1 MLDTLR
7 HFARAR
13 TAPVLAAALLA
24 TSGAFAQEAALG
36 ADLGPL
42 LEYARSANPELA
54 AMQREAEAAAQRV
67 GPAGALPD
75 PVLRVEL
82 ENINNYGN
90 SASPS
95 LLPSRVGDTKY
106 TLMQQLPAWGKRD
119 LRRSGAEADAESARA
134 RDTATWAEQAARI
147 KTAYAQYFLAARTE
161 RITNEQLDLMTR
173 LQRVA
178 QVRYAGGLVP
188 QQDAIRAQLELTAMR
203 TDLVGVASEKRQLR
217 SRINVLLAR
226 DPSAPLAEPLALAP
240 ASPLPPAAELTE
252 RARAMNLSVRT
263 EQAKLRS
270 AQANRDLALRNRYP
284 DFNVGISPMQVGSRL
299 TAWSVMV
306 EFNIP
311 LQQATRRSQEREAS
325 AMVEA
330 GRDRVQAAANQA
342 AADLEEQL
350 SGLEAARRNEAL
362 AAGEQLPQSEL
373 ILKSAVAAYENGK
386 IDFSTLLDAQ
396 HQIRKARIDLLKAQV
411 DAAMRE
417 AEIARILGEAP

>member
-1 MLDTLR
+1 
-7 HFARAR
+7 
-13 TAPVLAAALLA
+13 
-24 TSGAFAQEAALG
+24 
-36 ADLGPL
+36 
-42 LEYARSANPELA
+42 
-54 AMQREAEAAAQRV
+54 
-67 GPAGALPD
+67 
-75 PVLRVEL
+75 
-82 ENINNYGN
+82 
-90 SASPS
+90 
-95 LLPSRVGDTKY
+95 
-106 TLMQQLPAWGKRD
+106 
-119 LRRSGAEADAESARA
+119 
-134 RDTATWAEQAARI
+134 
-147 KTAYAQYFLAARTE
+147 
-161 RITNEQLDLMTR
+161 
-173 LQRVA
+173 
-178 QVRYAGGLVP
+178 
-188 QQDAIRAQLELTAMR
+188 
-203 TDLVGVASEKRQLR
+203 
-217 SRINVLLAR
+217 
-226 DPSAPLAEPLALAP
+226 
-240 ASPLPPAAELTE
+240 
-252 RARAMNLSVRT
+252 
-263 EQAKLRS
+263 
-270 AQANRDLALRNRYP
+270 
-284 DFNVGISPMQVGSRL
+284 MQVGSRL